1 MVAKPKKTFNFMKA
15 SELPDRQYLPTGIPG
30 LDKVIK
36 GFPINQV
43 TEIYGLE
50 KVGKTTI
57 TLMAL
62 AALTQDKK
70 KKVIFIDVENS
81 FNQDR
86 ALALGVNLDNL
97 LIAREFIMEDVAQLI
112 LDHVKTAT
120 AIVVDSLP
128 ALIPRRESEGEFGD
142 ANIGIKAKVINE
154 LQRRVTPPL
163 ADSGCALIFINQQ
176 RPNMNPYGE
185 KYIVPGG
192 YATRY
197 AAALRLELKRNNS
210 SDLIVKGTGETK
222 KQVGHNVHVKVVK
235 TKNGSYEGSEVVFPL
250 MYNSILEKKK

>member
-1 MVAKPKKTFNFMKA
+1 MAVKPKKQFNFMKA
-15 SELPDRQYLPTGIPG
+15 SELPAREYLPTGIPE
-30 LDKVIK
+30 LDKIVK

-43 TEIYGLE
+43 TEIFGLE
-50 KVGKTTI
+50 KVGKTTV

-62 AALTQDKK
+62 AALTQQKG

-86 ALALGVNLDNL
+86 AIALGVNLDNL
-97 LIAREFIMEDVAQLI
+97 LIAREYIMEDVAQLI
-112 LDHVKTAT
+112 LDHVNTAV

-128 ALIPRRESEGEFGD
+128 ALIPRREAAGEFGD

-154 LQRRVTPPL
+154 LQRRVTPNL
-163 ADSGCALIFINQQ
+163 ANSGCALIFINQL
-176 RPNMNPYGE
+176 RPNMDPYGA

-197 AAALRLELKRNNS
+197 AAALRLELKANAA
-210 SDLIVKGTGETK
+210 DKLFKMVDKVKVRTGHT
-222 KQVGHNVHVKVVK
+222 VHVTVVK
-235 TKNGSYEGSEVVFPL
+235 TKNGGYEGKEIEFNIL
-250 MYNSILEKKK
+250 YNSSVKNK